1 LGQVFGRIYT
11 YGDPEY
17 KESGAKPKV
26 YSILPPPEGTKAE
39 VSTAH
44 EDLPIEERVEI
55 HELAEGIQERE
66 RQQAVMDAIDSK
78 GRPFTPSATKPKPTR
93 KKKTEKAESQ
103 PSLTEDEER
112 YNRFKLLI
120 PAYPDCKV
128 TEENVKEIAEKLET
142 DEATIWRY
150 VSMGLQRVLDQKHAR
165 ELEKFDTLCGPGK
178 SIG

>member
-1 LGQVFGRIYT
+1 MTLSELGEGKFCLEFTKRGRRLGLRDGNGNPIRKLNIEHHKDGIVWVKSSGRIYT

-128 TEENVKEIAEKLET
+128 TEEK
-142 DEATIWRY
+142 R
-150 VSMGLQRVLDQKHAR
+150 
-165 ELEKFDTLCGPGK
+165 
-178 SIG
+178 